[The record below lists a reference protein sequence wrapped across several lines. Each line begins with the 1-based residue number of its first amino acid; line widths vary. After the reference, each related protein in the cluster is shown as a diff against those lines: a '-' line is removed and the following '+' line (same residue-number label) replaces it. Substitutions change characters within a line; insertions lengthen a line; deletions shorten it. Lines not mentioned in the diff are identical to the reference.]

1 MFGIGLPELI
11 LIMVVALIVV
21 GPDKLPDLAKTLAR
35 QIVELKR
42 AANSLKDSLNEDDDL
57 KPWEKNPSELGQIE
71 HTPPDR
77 NKVGPNNWVQDETT
91 DIQEEDS
98 VKDESELE
106 GNAAP
111 LSTEKPE
118 SAADASPAAINPD
131 VPHVDDNSEIKEIK
145 ETIETPAA
153 AEAPEPPAENKPHDD
168 EETAIKAVKADK
180 IDE

>member
-57 KPWEKNPSELGQIE
+57 KPWEKNPLELGQIE
-71 HTPPDR
+71 HTPPNR
-77 NKVGPNNWVQDETT
+77 SKSGPENQLQDESTAQEENGIDNDSELENSGMPSSATTEPPIADETT
-91 DIQEEDS
+91 GD
-98 VKDESELE
+98 KPTDE
-106 GNAAP
+106 
-111 LSTEKPE
+111 T
-118 SAADASPAAINPD
+118 
-131 VPHVDDNSEIKEIK
+131 HVDDDSDIRAPAPPEMPEP
-145 ETIETPAA
+145 TAA
-153 AEAPEPPAENKPHDD
+153 AKLREDEENK
-168 EETAIKAVKADK
+168 IKTVKAAK

>member
-42 AANSLKDSLNEDDDL
+42 AANSLKDSLNEDEDL
-57 KPWEKNPSELGQIE
+57 KPWEKNPLELGQIE

-77 NKVGPNNWVQDETT
+77 SKSGPGNWVPDEN
-91 DIQEEDS
+91 S
-98 VKDESELE
+98 GKDESALE
-106 GNAAP
+106 GNAEPEGA
-111 LSTEKPE
+111 EKSEP
-118 SAADASPAAINPD
+118 SAAAESTADINTDA
-131 VPHVDDNSEIKEIK
+131 PHADDNPNIK
-145 ETIETPAA
+145 ETKEAPAT
-153 AEAPEPPAENKPHDD
+153 AEALEPTAENKPHDD
-168 EETAIKAVKADK
+168 EENKIKAVKADK

>member
-57 KPWEKNPSELGQIE
+57 KPWEKNPLELGQIE

-77 NKVGPNNWVQDETT
+77 GQTGPNNWVQDETA
-91 DIQEEDS
+91 DQEENS
-98 VKDESELE
+98 GKDESELE
-106 GNAAP
+106 ENVG
-111 LSTEKPE
+111 
-118 SAADASPAAINPD
+118 
-131 VPHVDDNSEIKEIK
+131 
-145 ETIETPAA
+145 PAA
-153 AEAPEPPAENKPHDD
+153 AEESEPSTAESPADTDTALPRTDDRKAPATAEALEPTAENKPHAD
-168 EETAIKAVKADK
+168 EKEDKIKAVKADK

>member
-57 KPWEKNPSELGQIE
+57 KPWEKNPLELGQIE
-71 HTPPDR
+71 HTPPNR
-77 NKVGPNNWVQDETT
+77 SKSGLQDESTT
-91 DIQEEDS
+91 QEES
-98 VKDESELE
+98 
-106 GNAAP
+106 GMP
-111 LSTEKPE
+111 LSAATEPPTAAEATGDKPTDE
-118 SAADASPAAINPD
+118 T
-131 VPHVDDNSEIKEIK
+131 HVDDNSEIKAAPPAPEIP
-145 ETIETPAA
+145 EPTAA
-153 AEAPEPPAENKPHDD
+153 AELREDEENK
-168 EETAIKAVKADK
+168 IKTVKAAK

>member
-57 KPWEKNPSELGQIE
+57 KPWEKNPLELGQIE

-77 NKVGPNNWVQDETT
+77 DKAGPNNWVQDET
-91 DIQEEDS
+91 DQEEDS
-98 VKDESELE
+98 GKDEAELE
-106 GNAAP
+106 GNVEPAA
-111 LSTEKPE
+111 TGKPE
-118 SAADASPAAINPD
+118 PSTAAESSVDINTDEPLAAD
-131 VPHVDDNSEIKEIK
+131 NSDIK
-145 ETIETPAA
+145 ETKETPATT
-153 AEAPEPPAENKPHDD
+153 EALEPAAENKPHSD
-168 EETAIKAVKADK
+168 EEDKIKAVKVDK

>member
-57 KPWEKNPSELGQIE
+57 KPWEKNPLELGQIE
-71 HTPPDR
+71 RTPPNRD
-77 NKVGPNNWVQDETT
+77 KAGPDNWVQDETS
-91 DIQEEDS
+91 DQEKNSD
-98 VKDESELE
+98 KDESGLE

-111 LSTEKPE
+111 SSAENPEPLVDEST
-118 SAADASPAAINPD
+118 ADINADA
-131 VPHVDDNSEIKEIK
+131 PHVDDNSDIK
-145 ETIETPAA
+145 ETEETPAT
-153 AEAPEPPAENKPHDD
+153 AEEPEPEPTAENKPHDD
-168 EETAIKAVKADK
+168 EENKIKAVKADK

>member
-21 GPDKLPDLAKTLAR
+21 GPDKLPDLAKTLAK

-57 KPWEKNPSELGQIE
+57 KPWEKNPLELGQIE

-77 NKVGPNNWVQDETT
+77 GQAGPSSWVQDETA
-91 DIQEEDS
+91 DQEENS
-98 VKDESELE
+98 GKDESE
-106 GNAAP
+106 
-111 LSTEKPE
+111 PE
-118 SAADASPAAINPD
+118 ENVEPAAAENSEPSTAED
-131 VPHVDDNSEIKEIK
+131 TADTNTPPHVDDNSDIK
-145 ETIETPAA
+145 ETEEAPATAEVLEPAA
-153 AEAPEPPAENKPHDD
+153 GKKPHDD
-168 EETAIKAVKADK
+168 EEDKIKAAKADK